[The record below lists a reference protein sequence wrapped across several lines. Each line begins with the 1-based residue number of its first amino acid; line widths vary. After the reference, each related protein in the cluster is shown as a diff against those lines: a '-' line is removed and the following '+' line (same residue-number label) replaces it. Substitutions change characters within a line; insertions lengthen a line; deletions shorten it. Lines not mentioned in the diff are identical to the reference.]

1 MALSDT
7 PQSLIREAER
17 LGAAGELGA
26 AIDLYQRLLA
36 RWPQFADSWYN
47 LGLLQRRAG
56 QFEAALRSYEQAL
69 AHGIGAPEE
78 VHLNRAV
85 ILTDCLRRD
94 EDAERELRQALR
106 LAPDY
111 VPALMNLA
119 NLHSDRGERAQAATL
134 YERILARNPEAYE
147 ALARYAQLR
156 EFTHPQDPLILR
168 LQGALRRPEPAADER
183 AALGFALVRA
193 LDAAGAYREAFAAA
207 RAANADNR
215 ASARPSAHYDRAGLE
230 TFVDALIAAFP
241 ARAPVRA
248 AAAAAAGAQPIF
260 ICGMFRSGSTLAEHL
275 LAADVRV
282 AAAGELDL
290 LPRLVQAQLAPFPSV
305 LARTAPASLL
315 RVAQEY
321 RGTLA
326 RLFPNAGWVTDKRPD
341 NFFYI
346 GLIKTLFP
354 EARIVHTT
362 RDALDTCLSIYFLPL
377 DPQISYALELEDI
390 GHYFRQY
397 RRLMAHWEALYGED
411 IFDLSYDTLV
421 HEPRSTAQ
429 RLFEFCGLAWKDTH
443 LDFATRAA
451 SIKTASVWQVRE
463 GLYRRSSGR
472 ARHYGAE
479 LAGLAAQLTE
489 SQRP

>member
-1 MALSDT
+1 MALPDT

-17 LGAAGELGA
+17 RGAAGELSA
-26 AIDLYQRLLA
+26 AIGLYQSLLA

-56 QFEAALRSYEQAL
+56 QFEAALASYAQAL
-69 AHGIGAPEE
+69 AQGIREPAE

-85 ILTDCLRRD
+85 ILTDYLRRD
-94 EDAERELRQALR
+94 ADAEQELRQALR

-111 VPALMNLA
+111 LPALMNLA
-119 NLHSDRGERAQAATL
+119 NLHSDRGERAQAAAT
-134 YERILARNPEAYE
+134 YERILERNPHAYE
-147 ALARYAQLR
+147 ALARYGQLH
-156 EFTHPQDPLILR
+156 EFTQAQDPLIAR
-168 LQGALRRPEPAADER
+168 LQAALRRSDPLPAER
-183 AALGFALVRA
+183 AALGFALARA

-207 RAANADNR
+207 RTANADSR
-215 ASARPSAHYDRAGLE
+215 ASTQPPVRYDRSALE
-230 TFVDALIAAFP
+230 AFVDALIAAFP
-241 ARAPVRA
+241 GRA
-248 AAAAAAGAQPIF
+248 APPEPATPAAGARPIF

-275 LAADVRV
+275 LAADARV

-290 LPRLVQAQLAPFPSV
+290 LPRLVQAHLTPFPQA
-305 LARTAPASLL
+305 LARTPLATLGQLA
-315 RVAQEY
+315 REY
-321 RGTLA
+321 RDTLA
-326 RLFPNAGWVTDKRPD
+326 RLFPQAGWVTDKRPD

-354 EARIVHTT
+354 QARIVHTT

-377 DPQISYALELEDI
+377 DPKISYALDLEDI

-421 HEPRSTAQ
+421 REPHPTAQ
-429 RLFEFCGLAWKDTH
+429 RLFEFCGLPWTESH
-443 LDFATRAA
+443 LDFAARAS

-472 ARHYGAE
+472 ARHY
-479 LAGLAAQLTE
+479 AAQLAALAARLGAGA
-489 SQRP
+489 RP

>member
-17 LGAAGELGA
+17 LGAAGELSA
-26 AIDLYQRLLA
+26 AIGLYQRLLA

-56 QFEAALRSYEQAL
+56 QFEAALASYQQAL
-69 AHGIGAPEE
+69 AHGIHAPEE

-85 ILTDCLRRD
+85 LLTDFLRRD
-94 EDAERELRQALR
+94 DEAEQELRQALR
-106 LAPDY
+106 LSPDY

-119 NLHSDRGERAQAATL
+119 NLHSDRGERAQAAAT
-134 YERILARNPEAYE
+134 YERILDRNPHAYE
-147 ALARYAQLR
+147 ALARYAQLH
-156 EFTHPQDPLILR
+156 EFTTPQDPLIAR
-168 LQGALRRPEPAADER
+168 LQAALRRAEPTAAER
-183 AALGFALVRA
+183 AALAFALTRA
-193 LDAAGAYREAFAAA
+193 LDAAGEYRAAFAAA
-207 RAANADNR
+207 RTANAHSR
-215 ASARPSAHYDRAGLE
+215 ASTQPPARYDRGALE
-230 TFVDALIAAFP
+230 AFVDALIGAFP
-241 ARAPVRA
+241 ARAAAAVPA
-248 AAAAAAGAQPIF
+248 AAAAAAQPIF

-275 LAADVRV
+275 LAADARV

-290 LPRLVQAQLAPFPSV
+290 LPRLVQMHLMPFPAALS
-305 LARTAPASLL
+305 RTPGLKL
-315 RVAQEY
+315 VQLAQEY
-321 RGTLA
+321 RDTLA
-326 RLFPNAGWVTDKRPD
+326 RLYPQAGWVTDKRPD

-354 EARIVHTT
+354 QARIVHTT

-397 RRLMAHWEALYGED
+397 RRLMAHWQALYGED

-421 HEPRSTAQ
+421 REPRTTAQ
-429 RLFEFCGLAWKDTH
+429 RLFEFCGLPWKDTH
-443 LDFATRAA
+443 LEFATRAA

-472 ARHYGAE
+472 ARHYAEE
-479 LAGLAAQLTE
+479 LAGLAAELGGAQ
-489 SQRP
+489 P

>member
-1 MALSDT
+1 MAPPDT
-7 PQSLIREAER
+7 PQRLIREAER
-17 LGAAGELGA
+17 LAGAGELAA

-56 QFEAALRSYEQAL
+56 QFEAALASYGQAL
-69 AHGIGAPEE
+69 RHGVGGPEE

-94 EDAERELRQALR
+94 EEAERELRLALH
-106 LAPDY
+106 LSPGY

-119 NLHSDRGERAQAATL
+119 NLQSDRGERAQAAAT
-134 YERILARNPEAYE
+134 YERILEGNPDAYE

-156 EFTHPQDPLILR
+156 EFSTAQDPLILR
-168 LQGALRRPEPAADER
+168 LQAALRRADPTPGER
-183 AALGFALVRA
+183 AALGFALARA
-193 LDAAGAYREAFAAA
+193 LDAAGAYGEAFAAA
-207 RAANADNR
+207 RAANADSR
-215 ASARPSAHYDRAGLE
+215 ASTQPPAHYDRAALE
-230 TFVDALIAAFP
+230 ACVDALIGAFP
-241 ARAPVRA
+241 ARAAAVSAASA
-248 AAAAAAGAQPIF
+248 AAPQPIF

-275 LAADVRV
+275 LGADARV

-290 LPRLVQAQLAPFPSV
+290 LPRLVQAHLSPFPAAMSR
-305 LARTAPASLL
+305 LPAASLVPL
-315 RVAQEY
+315 AQQY
-321 RGTLA
+321 RDSLA
-326 RLFPNAGWVTDKRPD
+326 RLYPRASWVTDKRPD

-354 EARIVHTT
+354 QARIVHTI

-377 DPQISYALELEDI
+377 DPRLSYALDLDDI

-397 RRLMAHWEALYGED
+397 RRLMAHWEALYRED
-411 IFDLSYDTLV
+411 MFDLSYDTLV
-421 HEPRSTAQ
+421 RHPRETAQ
-429 RLFEFCGLAWKDTH
+429 RLFEFCGLPWKDTY
-443 LDFATRAA
+443 LDFAARPA

-472 ARHYGAE
+472 ARHYAAE
-479 LAGLAAQLTE
+479 LAGLAAQLG
-489 SQRP
+489 QGRPP